1 MEAKV
6 FKMVF
11 RCNKIHTT
19 KTFESEYGIHAVP
32 RRSTVKYNSKLIRE
46 ALSKLEPTL
55 GSGNVQA
62 LIYTL
67 ELNGLPLSNNNAE
80 YSFVEIRAAVEEI
93 FGSGAPLML
102 KPFAEMLYEIAA

>member
-1 MEAKV
+1 M
-6 FKMVF
+6 
-11 RCNKIHTT
+11 
-19 KTFESEYGIHAVP
+19 P
-32 RRSTVKYNSKLIRE
+32 RQSTVKYNSKIIRE
-46 ALSKLEPTL
+46 ALRKLEPTL

-67 ELNGLPLSNNNAE
+67 ECNGLPLSNDKAE
-80 YSFVEIRAAVEEI
+80 YSFAEIRAAVEEI